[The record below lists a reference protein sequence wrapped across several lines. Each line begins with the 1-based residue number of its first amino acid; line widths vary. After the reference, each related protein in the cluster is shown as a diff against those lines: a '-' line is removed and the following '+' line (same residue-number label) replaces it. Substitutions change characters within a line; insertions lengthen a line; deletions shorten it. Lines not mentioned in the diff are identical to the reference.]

1 MAVAGDIIILE
12 DGLQVDALVLDSR
25 LVFLQNCI
33 NLLCVL
39 LTSKVLSAGKKGISG
54 SGSGDSSSR
63 CLVNS
68 RDREGGVYIGD
79 EVDVPKEALRV
90 RCLVLLGQSFELI
103 VGQREVHA
111 REDRLKLGARHTTL
125 SQLVKVAEEFLDSN
139 ALHDDGS
146 LEPVLNV

>member
-33 NLLCVL
+33 DLLCVL

-54 SGSGDSSSR
+54 SDSGDSSSR

-68 RDREGGVYIGD
+68 RDSKGRVHISD
-79 EVDVPKEALRV
+79 EVYVPKEALRI
-90 RCLVLLGQSFELI
+90 RSLILFSESFELI
-103 VGQREVHA
+103 V
-111 REDRLKLGARHTTL
+111 
-125 SQLVKVAEEFLDSN
+125 S
-139 ALHDDGS
+139 
-146 LEPVLNV
+146 